1 LELIAGGC
9 QNPEDGWPPCA
20 QADRDGDR
28 DWGLRSTGTGT
39 GTAIWTRRQPSRE
52 EGLPFTFWL
61 FQINAWLEKGLR
73 CRLRRRRRQK
83 SRWRSAYDSA
93 PRCPRPGG
101 PDLPLSHRRSAVR
114 LEEAWPAVP
123 LRKTSEARSSSR
135 ILTAESE
142 WWSAIKTNSLGAEAA
157 RVSPS
162 GIWHLCAAHHHTR
175 RSSEPLIESAIL
187 ILRVSII
194 P

>member
-1 LELIAGGC
+1 VSE
-9 QNPEDGWPPCA
+9 NPEDGWPPCA

-39 GTAIWTRRQPSRE
+39 AIWTWRQPNRE
-52 EGLPFTFWL
+52 EGLPFTFWV
-61 FQINAWLEKGLR
+61 FQINAWLERGLL
-73 CRLRRRRRQK
+73 CRLRRRR

-93 PRCPRPGG
+93 LRRPRPGVL
-101 PDLPLSHRRSAVR
+101 DLPLSHRRSAVR

-123 LRKTSEARSSSR
+123 LQKTSEARSSSR
-135 ILTAESE
+135 ILTAERE

-157 RVSPS
+157 GVSPS
-162 GIWHLCAAHHHTR
+162 GICALPHHHTR
-175 RSSEPLIESAIL
+175 RSSEPVVENAIL